1 MSKVEGIYTAY
12 LTGAAGQGM
21 TMFVFKDGKIAGAD
35 VAGLT
40 FSGNYEINGS
50 RLVGE
55 VSYRMPAG
63 SVSITGASF
72 QQSSDNIVV
81 PLSLP
86 EEIDPNETYRVD
98 TPIGPLNAK
107 FVKNVSFGG
116 NDAD

>member
-1 MSKVEGIYTAY
+1 MNKIEGIYTAY

-21 TMFVFKDGKIAGAD
+21 AMFVFKDGKIAGAD
-35 VAGLT
+35 IAGLT
-40 FSGNYEINGS
+40 FSGKYEINS
-50 RLVGE
+50 SHLVGE

-72 QQSSDNIVV
+72 QQSSDKIVV

-86 EEIDPNETYRVD
+86 KEIDPNETYRLD

-107 FVKNVSFGG
+107 FIKNVSFGDT
-116 NDAD
+116 DAD

>member
-21 TMFVFKDGKIAGAD
+21 AMFVFKDGKIAGAD

-40 FSGNYEINGS
+40 FSGNYRISAS

-72 QQSSDNIVV
+72 PKSSDKIVV

-86 EEIDPNETYRVD
+86 EELDPNETYRFD